1 MSSSSSG
8 GNIQQVAA
16 RVAHELIEMKAQ
28 SSVTDEYL
36 RESATQAQFLQ
47 LEVEQAHHQD
57 NQTSEVIRLVED
69 YTSPAVHALHNIIGC
84 NSKNL
89 FQDHC
94 NEEFTEE
101 SFSQLHPPVIEARDI
116 DSNSSHDNQDYTS
129 SSSGILSRVF
139 AIQNQSTESSGD
151 NPEIIRKKP
160 PQIDEPIPT
169 QEAQRDRS
177 QIDVNVS
184 SDVPTVSYVRTLL
197 EANEALHNFENQ
209 TGTKYSAY
217 KSTAGFG
224 NTEYKVDRPHKIYFE
239 ERSADLSGLGIPYDG
254 IPFINV
260 GKKVMDCQY
269 GMDRCVAAK
278 RKYMERQLK
287 DFSRQR
293 RPLAQERTK
302 KIKCRAQ
309 IRMKEI
315 LKYPEYKVP
324 LNSRSRKERVRLS
337 KELRE
342 ALKNG
347 MVKGEKRIYIQ
358 WPGLADHTGHSLG
371 QQAVKQVKP
380 CLSGKQAIK
389 EVNALSWDSFI
400 QRFGSVVEHGQ
411 IVASAAWSKRPFANI
426 TTLHSAFCEFLDSLS
441 HSGSEALFRCYP
453 DLQIN
458 SSACKPISEGAAY
471 KFQLSQLQTFSPEE
485 SALLAELNVKYRDNF
500 HFSYIICGRE
510 TSKEGLFTS
519 LHTRT
524 QNSRD
529 VEVVTAMEEIKKIAW
544 YRILDQVRT
553 IKPFT
558 TQHASA

>member
-441 HSGSEALFRCYP
+441 HSGKEAILRCHP
-453 DLQIN
+453 DLAGNLAQADQLTTESKKEQ
-458 SSACKPISEGAAY
+458 SSAG
-471 KFQLSQLQTFSPEE
+471 LLNLTREE
-485 SALLAELNVKYRDNF
+485 ANTIAELNDLYKSKFQFPFVICARENKIE
-500 HFSYIICGRE
+500 SIIA
-510 TSKEGLFTS
+510 GLKVRIHNAT
-519 LHTRT
+519 
-524 QNSRD
+524 D
-529 VEVVTAMEEIKKIAW
+529 VELENGVNEVKKIAW
-544 YRILDQVRT
+544 HRMRDLIETESDPMTAKY
-553 IKPFT
+553 
-558 TQHASA
+558 

>member
-278 RKYMERQLK
+278 RKYMERQ
-287 DFSRQR
+287 
-293 RPLAQERTK
+293 
-302 KIKCRAQ
+302 
-309 IRMKEI
+309 
-315 LKYPEYKVP
+315 VP

>member
-139 AIQNQSTESSGD
+139 AIQNQSTESS
-151 NPEIIRKKP
+151 
-160 PQIDEPIPT
+160 
-169 QEAQRDRS
+169 
-177 QIDVNVS
+177 
-184 SDVPTVSYVRTLL
+184 
-197 EANEALHNFENQ
+197 
-209 TGTKYSAY
+209 
-217 KSTAGFG
+217 
-224 NTEYKVDRPHKIYFE
+224 EYKVDRPHKIYFE